1 MSQLSD
7 FLAEQ
12 ILMEESKIKKTVVV
26 YVGRFQPMHKGHFKT
41 FQHLQKKFGKA
52 DVYIGTSNKTE
63 KGRSPF
69 NFKEK
74 VKIMTTM
81 FGIPK
86 SKIVQVKN
94 PYNPQ
99 EVLKRFNKETT
110 AFVTVVGQKD
120 ASRLSHKYFQKYD
133 GNPTEGYEDRGYLYV
148 APMQGGA
155 ISGTEVRQGLSM
167 GSDDQ
172 KEKFFKDRAYGKFN
186 KTIFQMVSDKLSEGL
201 FVPKETI
208 EEYMMEISTGGLNGL
223 DVDDGPNFFIPNYKT
238 FRKVAADR
246 AAKLGYTV
254 VNMIG
259 DEKFED
265 YYEHPEY
272 PDGPQKAVSYF
283 PAGVIGTMT
292 PNNQIDIYSSGAYSN
307 WYKHVTRKAAM
318 VGYDVIKK
326 LDVNKD
332 DKEQSTDDAKGAKD
346 LEKEFESSL
355 TEMIKLPVKV
365 GDTILMGRFKNK
377 KVVVK
382 SIGKDEHGM
391 PTINGKK
398 VVTFR
403 LMKEGFTIELEESCD
418 KPMKDETEEQ
428 FRTRCFGV
436 NPLAQPP
443 KGLMR
448 VGEDVEESKG
458 RLRPADLLRRKAA
471 MAGKRAQ
478 IARRRARTMKRR
490 KPLAKLKKIAYK
502 KAYLQVYDEFMKD
515 LFPGMKKKDLSIQQA
530 KVVHKNVL
538 RKKKR
543 VQKRARFRFLPALR
557 AKEADKFDGKEAARI
572 PRKKGQHRQSS
583 SHSDLYTDENPKGTI
598 KGLKFATVDDAK
610 KSVSKIKSSGKSHA
624 HKIQAA
630 VAMEQRAKEMGKKS
644 QAAVYR
650 AYINK
655 MKKKTKAKNET
666 LGYPS
671 KEDMKKINQR
681 LDNQRKNTDS
691 NKEYQYHTIKENIN
705 ESKLLMEGGAYGHM
719 NHPFDSDVNLT
730 FGQLK
735 DIVNRAL
742 DGTLENTREK
752 TDGQALAISW
762 RDNRLVAARN
772 KGHLKNK
779 GENALDIKGVSDKF
793 QGRGGLSDA
802 YNFAMRDL
810 SKAISSLSE
819 PQRKKIFKDGACF
832 MNLEVIYPT
841 SVNVI
846 PYGQALLIFHGTME
860 YDEDGKAIG
869 ENQGAARILAG
880 MIKQVNQNVQSSY
893 TIEGPPVVKLPKSQ
907 DLSKKKS
914 VYNGKIKRLQ
924 KKYNLKDTDGVA
936 EYHQAFWENYVDK
949 KSPTTLDNKTKMGLV
964 KRWAFFDKKFRLDKN
979 NINDAKTLE
988 WAKKTDKEKH
998 SKIAKDNI
1006 RPFEDIFLG
1015 LGAEVLQFVSSA
1027 MTVNPDKAIRDMK
1040 KKLDKTIKD
1049 VKKSGDEKKIQK
1061 LKLELQ
1067 RLNSI
1072 GGAKKIVPNEGI
1084 VFTYN
1089 GKTFK
1094 LTGTFAP
1101 LNQIL
1106 GIFF

>member
-1 MSQLSD
+1 MGGRLDKDLLNALQKDPSLKGVSSERIRDEFVKSLKSAKDTKKYMELCDKIGFTSLILPNLKINKPYIKDNDYILFLANLLRKNQPSVLAKTLNRLTYSNDERNNIVFLVTLEDFKPEEIVTYKKLQSKTSLSD
-7 FLAEQ
+7 DQ
-12 ILMEESKIKKTVVV
+12 I
-26 YVGRFQPMHKGHFKT
+26 
-41 FQHLQKKFGKA
+41 KKFGK
-52 DVYIGTSNKTE
+52 
-63 KGRSPF
+63 
-69 NFKEK
+69 
-74 VKIMTTM
+74 
-81 FGIPK
+81 
-86 SKIVQVKN
+86 
-94 PYNPQ
+94 
-99 EVLKRFNKETT
+99 L
-110 AFVTVVGQKD
+110 
-120 ASRLSHKYFQKYD
+120 
-133 GNPTEGYEDRGYLYV
+133 
-148 APMQGGA
+148 
-155 ISGTEVRQGLSM
+155 
-167 GSDDQ
+167 
-172 KEKFFKDRAYGKFN
+172 
-186 KTIFQMVSDKLSEGL
+186 
-201 FVPKETI
+201 
-208 EEYMMEISTGGLNGL
+208 
-223 DVDDGPNFFIPNYKT
+223 
-238 FRKVAADR
+238 
-246 AAKLGYTV
+246 
-254 VNMIG
+254 
-259 DEKFED
+259 
-265 YYEHPEY
+265 
-272 PDGPQKAVSYF
+272 
-283 PAGVIGTMT
+283 
-292 PNNQIDIYSSGAYSN
+292 
-307 WYKHVTRKAAM
+307 
-318 VGYDVIKK
+318 
-326 LDVNKD
+326 
-332 DKEQSTDDAKGAKD
+332 
-346 LEKEFESSL
+346 
-355 TEMIKLPVKV
+355 
-365 GDTILMGRFKNK
+365 
-377 KVVVK
+377 
-382 SIGKDEHGM
+382 IGKDMSKFVKFNLSVG
-391 PTINGKK
+391 GKD
-398 VVTFR
+398 V
-403 LMKEGFTIELEESCD
+403 
-418 KPMKDETEEQ
+418 PKD
-428 FRTRCFGV
+428 
-436 NPLAQPP
+436 
-443 KGLMR
+443 
-448 VGEDVEESKG
+448 
-458 RLRPADLLRRKAA
+458 
-471 MAGKRAQ
+471 
-478 IARRRARTMKRR
+478 
-490 KPLAKLKKIAYK
+490 
-502 KAYLQVYDEFMKD
+502 
-515 LFPGMKKKDLSIQQA
+515 
-530 KVVHKNVL
+530 
-538 RKKKR
+538 
-543 VQKRARFRFLPALR
+543 
-557 AKEADKFDGKEAARI
+557 
-572 PRKKGQHRQSS
+572 
-583 SHSDLYTDENPKGTI
+583 I
-598 KGLKFATVDDAK
+598 KGPQIGLW
-610 KSVSKIKSSGKSHA
+610 IK
-624 HKIQAA
+624 
-630 VAMEQRAKEMGKKS
+630 
-644 QAAVYR
+644 
-650 AYINK
+650 
-655 MKKKTKAKNET
+655 
-666 LGYPS
+666 
-671 KEDMKKINQR
+671 
-681 LDNQRKNTDS
+681 
-691 NKEYQYHTIKENIN
+691 NKEKENFLGEGLI
-705 ESKLLMEGGAYGHM
+705 KEGGAYGHM

-779 GENALDIKGVSDKF
+779 GENALDIRGVSDKF

-914 VYNGKIKRLQ
+914 VYSGKIKRLQ

-964 KRWAFFDKKFRLDKN
+964 KRWAFFDKKFRLDKK
-979 NINDAKTLE
+979 NISDSKTLD